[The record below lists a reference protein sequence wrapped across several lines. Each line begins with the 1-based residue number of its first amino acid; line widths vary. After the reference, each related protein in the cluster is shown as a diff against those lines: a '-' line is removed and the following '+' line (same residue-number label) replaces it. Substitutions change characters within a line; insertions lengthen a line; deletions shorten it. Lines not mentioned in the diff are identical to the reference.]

1 MLTDTHAKFEVK
13 SLASFSAIKF
23 QSLVAFST
31 TNARK
36 TGQSITIGK
45 TATESVKRLQSRV
58 KTSRQSFET
67 DSANLSF
74 FIQIICDCTSYGISC
89 LSSKAKKKKE
99 NSV

>member
-1 MLTDTHAKFEVK
+1 MLTDTHATFEVK

-36 TGQSITIGK
+36 TGQSNTIGK
-45 TATESVKRLQSRV
+45 TAKESVKRLQSRV

-74 FIQIICDCTSYGISC
+74 FIQIICDCT
-89 LSSKAKKKKE
+89 
-99 NSV
+99 N

>member
-23 QSLVAFST
+23 QSLAAFST

-45 TATESVKRLQSRV
+45 TAKESKRLQSRV

-89 LSSKAKKKKE
+89 LSPKAKKKKE

>member
-1 MLTDTHAKFEVK
+1 MLTDTHTKFEVK

-45 TATESVKRLQSRV
+45 TA

-67 DSANLSF
+67 DSANQSF

-89 LSSKAKKKKE
+89 LSPKAKKKKE